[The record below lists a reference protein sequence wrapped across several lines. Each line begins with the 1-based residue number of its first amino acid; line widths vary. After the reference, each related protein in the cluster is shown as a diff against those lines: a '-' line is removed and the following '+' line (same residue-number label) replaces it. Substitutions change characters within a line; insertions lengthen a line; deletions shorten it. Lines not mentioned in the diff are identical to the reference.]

1 MQLRLFAPFLPF
13 VTEEVWSWWQDGSVH
28 RAPWPDSA
36 GLPAGPEPAGA
47 QDRMLAAACGAIAAI
62 RTAKSAARLSMRAP
76 VSELAVSAAAG
87 DLAALTAVLPDVR
100 AAGRVARVEL
110 RTAARPEPEYRV
122 SLEMA

>member
-1 MQLRLFAPFLPF
+1 
-13 VTEEVWSWWQDGSVH
+13 
-28 RAPWPDSA
+28 
-36 GLPAGPEPAGA
+36 
-47 QDRMLAAACGAIAAI
+47 
-62 RTAKSAARLSMRAP
+62 MRAP